1 MSRPVSNGTADPFK
15 GLQLP
20 VSAWK
25 ALEDANITSLEQLK
39 VMGPL
44 IETHPCVGPEIARV
58 IKERLDR
65 LAVKRA
71 VRVRLVF
78 PKRYRQN

>member
-1 MSRPVSNGTADPFK
+1 MSRPVSKGAGDPFE
-15 GLQLP
+15 GLHLP

-39 VMGPL
+39 VMAPS
-44 IETHPCVGPEIARV
+44 IERHPCIGPETARV
-58 IKERLDR
+58 IQDRLDR

-78 PKRYRQN
+78 PKRCVE